1 MGRRPGAAAESSGE
15 GCSCSGRQQGQKE
28 SCLNVSHKAFP
39 SARRSEYCGD
49 VYLLCQSSTSP
60 LTSRTDLIRKSF
72 LCIVELKRGSQTI
85 LSKIKF
91 FGGFF
96 FFFNL
101 APPINK
107 RLLYDLVHFIF
118 TKSPKY
124 LKDKL

>member
-15 GCSCSGRQQGQKE
+15 GCSCSAGQQGQKE

-49 VYLLCQSSTSP
+49 CLFTLPELYFTSHLPHRFNSQVFP
-60 LTSRTDLIRKSF
+60 LYS
-72 LCIVELKRGSQTI
+72 G
-85 LSKIKF
+85 IKARLTNYSVQNTVF
-91 FGGFF
+91 WWLF

-124 LKDKL
+124 LKDQL